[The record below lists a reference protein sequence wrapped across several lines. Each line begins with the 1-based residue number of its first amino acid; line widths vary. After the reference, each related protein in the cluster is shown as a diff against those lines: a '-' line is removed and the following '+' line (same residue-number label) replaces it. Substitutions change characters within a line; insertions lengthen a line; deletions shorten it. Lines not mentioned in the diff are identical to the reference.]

1 MRSKWDVACRGSP
14 HSVQF
19 YAEWDDAASRL
30 PHTVRVRGATADM
43 RGRSAGSLPRCVPG
57 AAAPASASPP
67 ARTTDAGAPP
77 SAIGRARR
85 RDGQPGA
92 GVGSSTTRSAC
103 PSPSAHDARAPRRR
117 GPRRRRA
124 APDRQPR
131 RGDRPA
137 ESSRSA
143 RRPSRRRTSAQRRE
157 QHHRIRMSPPCT
169 VRKEMCTRSVD
180 GTGRPCSAAAGTEA
194 A

>member
-1 MRSKWDVACRGSP
+1 MRGKWDVAFRGSP

-43 RGRSAGSLPRCVPG
+43 RGLSAGSLPRCVPG

-92 GVGSSTTRSAC
+92 GVSSSTLAQHVLRHQLMTREHRVGEDHGVDERHPIDDLAEEIGRRSHRDRPGGRLGDERARSAASNTTASEC
-103 PSPSAHDARAPRRR
+103 RHRAPCGR
-117 GPRRRRA
+117 
-124 APDRQPR
+124 
-131 RGDRPA
+131 
-137 ESSRSA
+137 
-143 RRPSRRRTSAQRRE
+143 
-157 QHHRIRMSPPCT
+157 
-169 VRKEMCTRSVD
+169 EMCTRSVD
-180 GTGRPCSAAAGTEA
+180 GTGRPCSAAAVTEA